1 MTLRAIRET
10 KLLQFVGHG
19 AEGDTLLAILEQVV
33 SPSNL
38 LTVRTKGK
46 CRTCITLIDQSSNK
60 STELI
65 EPSDNISEME
75 VIELLQLAD
84 AVCNK
89 LSNDINENN
98 IEAAKVAGLA
108 IMGSLPPGV
117 STDTYAQI
125 VSRVCDCNSRIILD
139 TVVGLPRTLEQCM
152 LTGCHTLLKVN
163 RAELS
168 KLVGMSHAKE
178 TVVVVEQLATK
189 EHILNLVEAFIAA
202 YLPDLACA
210 SRSKMHFAI
219 TDGPRPV
226 HLVTAGN
233 LHRLTLKHDHIHVV
247 NPIGAGDSVAAGVLQ
262 CWTGNVDLEGL
273 EAEEGSLLRAVMWGM
288 ACGAASCATVE
299 NSRLE
304 MSLAKEYFSHI
315 HID

>member
-1 MTLRAIRET
+1 MEAMEIGLYDKRLNLVVGLNSAIQRRLVLRVFDVGEVNRAVAASVGVGGKGQDVLLASSCMTLRAIRET

-38 LTVRTKGK
+38 LTVRTKGR

-75 VIELLQLAD
+75 VIELLQLAH

-139 TVVGLPRTLEQCM
+139 TVVGLPRTLEQ
-152 LTGCHTLLKVN
+152 
-163 RAELS
+163 
-168 KLVGMSHAKE
+168 
-178 TVVVVEQLATK
+178 
-189 EHILNLVEAFIAA
+189 
-202 YLPDLACA
+202 
-210 SRSKMHFAI
+210 
-219 TDGPRPV
+219 
-226 HLVTAGN
+226 
-233 LHRLTLKHDHIHVV
+233 
-247 NPIGAGDSVAAGVLQ
+247 
-262 CWTGNVDLEGL
+262 
-273 EAEEGSLLRAVMWGM
+273 
-288 ACGAASCATVE
+288 
-299 NSRLE
+299 
-304 MSLAKEYFSHI
+304 
-315 HID
+315 